1 LDAEDLVQEACFRA
15 SRHIRGFNPDDYQ
28 LLFAWLATIAQNVLK
43 DAMRRHLG
51 PGGSAG
57 KVQHGGGDSSAML
70 LSEIVG
76 DRQGSPSSQVAG
88 EERID
93 RVRAEIGT
101 LPEKYRE
108 VLSLIYVKNMSAVA
122 VSEQLGLTESAVYM
136 RVARGKDML
145 RERLGSQSKFFS

>member
-1 LDAEDLVQEACFRA
+1 
-15 SRHIRGFNPDDYQ
+15 
-28 LLFAWLATIAQNVLK
+28 
-43 DAMRRHLG
+43 
-51 PGGSAG
+51 
-57 KVQHGGGDSSAML
+57 ML

-76 DRQGSPSSQVAG
+76 DRQGSPSSQVAA

-93 RVRAEIGT
+93 RVRAEIGI